1 MNTVMK
7 LTDNGIRVTD
17 NDDILEST
25 IKSLVYNNSFCPNIE
40 RVIHSLSKKRNTKS
54 HRNDYTLATTLF
66 FADGTKTTVKNSI
79 HDKVNVIKRNIELS
93 DGSVTEVETAST
105 ESKEVGIM
113 YALVKRI
120 VGGCDENGTV
130 GKGFCTFLNR
140 IAKEAYDQNIES
152 ARNAAEEKIRKTR
165 VRKFKEGIAKAA
177 LAKKTEKPS
186 LRKCVNELS
195 DLLEKLA
202 KKFDTK

>member
-1 MNTVMK
+1 MNTAMK
-7 LTDNGIRVTD
+7 LTDNGICVTD
-17 NDDILEST
+17 NDDILSSV
-25 IKSLVYNNSFCPNIE
+25 IKSLCYNNSFCPNIE
-40 RVIHSLSKKRNTKS
+40 RVIHSLSKKRNEKS
-54 HRNDYTLATTLF
+54 HRNDYTLATTIF

-79 HDKVNVIKRNIELS
+79 HDKVNVIKEDVKLS
-93 DGSVTEVETAST
+93 NGSTIEVEVAST

-140 IAKEAYDQNIES
+140 IAKEAYDQNLES
-152 ARNAAEEKIRKTR
+152 TKNAAEEKIRKTR
-165 VRKFKEGIAKAA
+165 VKKFKTEA
-177 LAKKTEKPS
+177 AKKSTEKPS

-195 DLLEKLA
+195 DLLEKLT

>member
-40 RVIHSLSKKRNTKS
+40 RVIHSLSKKRNEKS

-79 HDKVNVIKRNIELS
+79 HDKVSVTKQTVKLS
-93 DGSVTEVETAST
+93 DGSTIEVETAST

-130 GKGFCTFLNR
+130 GRGFCTFLNH
-140 IAKEAYDQNIES
+140 IAKESYDQNIET
-152 ARNAAEEKIRKTR
+152 ARNAAEETIRKSQR
-165 VRKFKEGIAKAA
+165 RKRRSQEAEKR
-177 LAKKTEKPS
+177 TEKPS

-195 DLLEKLA
+195 DIIEKLA
-202 KKFDTK
+202 RKINTK